1 MLEALWTVEF
11 GSSMESYGAGVL
23 VFETG
28 RIFGGDSSYY
38 YLGTFLVKNEIVEAE
53 VEGTHYS
60 GQAHSIFGF
69 RHKFKLK
76 LSGKPQVPLME
87 LKAHFVDNPLVGE
100 LSARLTWRAE
110 LP

>member
-1 MLEALWTVEF
+1 MLEGLWTIEFVSNVET
-11 GSSMESYGAGVL
+11 YGAGVV
-23 VFETG
+23 VFESG
-28 RIFGGDSSYY
+28 RILGGDSSYN
-38 YLGTFLVKNEIVEAE
+38 YLGTFRVKNEIVEAD
-53 VEGTHYS
+53 VEGTHHS

-69 RHKFKLK
+69 RPKFKLK

-87 LKAHFVDNPLVGE
+87 LKAHFVDNPLMGE